1 MSNLIDSE
9 EEISERELRAAI
21 NTYRDIVETRN
32 KRRERWGTVLGVVF
46 TGWISLLFPFI
57 STVFWI
63 GLAKYEISEDFWTGA
78 VSATCFL
85 VAWALIFTLI
95 WRRAGSDRI

>member
-1 MSNLIDSE
+1 MSNLIDLE

-32 KRRERWGTVLGVVF
+32 KRRERWYTVLSVF
-46 TGWISLLFPFI
+46 MVGWLSLLFPFI
-57 STVFWI
+57 FVLFTA
-63 GLAKYEISEDFWTGA
+63 GLTQFEFSEDFWTGA